1 MGKPRKMRLVA
12 FLKTGPTAH
21 HHGMWRHPETDNDFL
36 DPAWYEHVA
45 RVLEKGR
52 FDCLFFA
59 DTLGLFDNYRGNFE
73 AILRGGGQMGFL
85 DPLPVLAVMSRV
97 TQHIGLG
104 ATLSTT
110 FHNPYQIARTLG
122 TLDVLSKGR
131 MAWNVVS
138 SISNLEARNF
148 GQDEL
153 PPRNV
158 RYDRADEVMEA
169 CFKLW
174 ESWEPDALI
183 VDKESGIFADP
194 SKVHYVDYAGKWI
207 KTRGPL
213 TVPRSPQGHPVIMQA
228 GASDR
233 GRDFAARWSEMIF
246 TLQHSKADMQTF
258 YADIKQRVAKFGR
271 PLEDCSVLPSVDPII
286 GETESIA
293 REKQAYINEMVDPEV
308 ALALVSTHIGVD
320 LSKYPIDQPL
330 QDIEIEQ
337 GARGSFEVILQ
348 GTKAHGLTLGEAA
361 KRFATSELAPQI
373 VGTPKSVADQL
384 QDYFESQAC
393 DGFILTPTVF
403 PGTWEQFARSVV
415 PELQKRGVFRTDY
428 TGRTLREHLHD

>member
-1 MGKPRKMRLVA
+1 
-12 FLKTGPTAH
+12 
-21 HHGMWRHPETDNDFL
+21 
-36 DPAWYEHVA
+36 
-45 RVLEKGR
+45 
-52 FDCLFFA
+52 
-59 DTLGLFDNYRGNFE
+59 
-73 AILRGGGQMGFL
+73 MGFL

-97 TQHIGLG
+97 TRHIGLG

-194 SKVHYVDYAGKWI
+194 SKVHYVDYVGKWI

-320 LSKYPIDQPL
+320 LSKYPVDQPL

-384 QDYFESQAC
+384 QDYFESRAC

-415 PELQKRGVFRTDY
+415 PELQKRGVFRSDY

>member
-1 MGKPRKMRLVA
+1 
-12 FLKTGPTAH
+12 
-21 HHGMWRHPETDNDFL
+21 
-36 DPAWYEHVA
+36 
-45 RVLEKGR
+45 
-52 FDCLFFA
+52 
-59 DTLGLFDNYRGNFE
+59 
-73 AILRGGGQMGFL
+73 
-85 DPLPVLAVMSRV
+85 
-97 TQHIGLG
+97 
-104 ATLSTT
+104 
-110 FHNPYQIARTLG
+110 
-122 TLDVLSKGR
+122 
-131 MAWNVVS
+131 
-138 SISNLEARNF
+138 
-148 GQDEL
+148 
-153 PPRNV
+153 
-158 RYDRADEVMEA
+158 MEA

-174 ESWEPDALI
+174 ESWGPGALI
-183 VDKESGIFADP
+183 VDKESGVFADP

-246 TLQHSKADMQTF
+246 TLQYSKADMQIF
-258 YADIKQRVAKFGR
+258 YADIKRRMATFGR
-271 PLEDCSVLPSVDPII
+271 RPEDCAVLPSVDPII

-320 LSKYPIDQPL
+320 LSKYSVDQPL

-361 KRFATSELAPQI
+361 RRFATSELCPQI
-373 VGTPKSVADQL
+373 VGTAKSVAEQL
-384 QDYFESQAC
+384 IDYFDGEAC

-403 PGTWEQFARSVV
+403 PGTWEQFVRSVV
-415 PELQKRGVFRTDY
+415 PELQKRGVFRRDY